1 MRVLLG
7 ISFMFTFY
15 SCASFNNPRQIK
27 QAEHDGLKY
36 ESLKRYDNIRL
47 GNSVKIQDPL
57 ALCHNQ
63 EFDKANDI
71 FKSELDEKINNY
83 LYWNQISTCYILKKE
98 YTQARNFLNLA
109 LGRAKTNKQ
118 KSIILN
124 NIGVVLLESQ
134 KYQEAKDYFK
144 KSIEL
149 SRTSL
154 TPKYNLTQIY
164 LKFGL
169 YGKAQKELMFLLNK
183 NAKDVDFLNSKAHLE
198 LMQNNYKNA
207 LVYFNRIPKDYR
219 TRDDIATNMAMTY
232 LMLGLFENA
241 KASIKN
247 ADKKDSFYIS
257 KQLEISKK
265 IDKRVER

>member
-1 MRVLLG
+1 MNKLLIITFI
-7 ISFMFTFY
+7 ISLY
-15 SCASFNNPRQIK
+15 SCASFKNPRQIK
-27 QAEHDGLKY
+27 QAEYDGLKY
-36 ESLKRYDNIRL
+36 ESLKRYDSVRL
-47 GNSVKIQDPL
+47 GNSVKIQEPL

-63 EFDKANDI
+63 EFDKANEI
-71 FKSELDEKINNY
+71 FKSELDAKINSY

-124 NIGVVLLESQ
+124 NIGVVLLEGQ
-134 KYQEAKDYFK
+134 KYHEAKDYFK

-149 SRTSL
+149 SKNSL
-154 TPKYNLTQIY
+154 TPKYNLAQIY

-169 YGKAQKELMFLLNK
+169 YGKAQDELKYLLSR

-207 LVYFNRIPKDYR
+207 LVYFNRIPHEYR

-232 LMLGLFENA
+232 LMLGLYKNA
-241 KASIKN
+241 ETSIGN
-247 ADKKDSFYIS
+247 ADKKDSYYIS

-265 IDKRVER
+265 IKMKIER

>member
-1 MRVLLG
+1 MKIIL
-7 ISFMFTFY
+7 IITFLFSLY
-15 SCASFNNPRQIK
+15 SCASFKNPRQIK
-27 QAEHDGLKY
+27 QAEYDGLKY

-47 GNSVKIQDPL
+47 GNSIKLQDPL

-63 EFDKANDI
+63 DFEKANEI
-71 FKSELDEKINNY
+71 FKSELDSKINNY
-83 LYWNQISTCYILKKE
+83 LYWNKISTCYILKKE

-109 LGRAKTNKQ
+109 LGRAKTNAQ
-118 KSIILN
+118 KSMILN
-124 NIGVVLLESQ
+124 NIGVVLLEGK
-134 KYQEAKDYFK
+134 KYHEAKDYFK

-149 SRTSL
+149 SKNSL

-169 YGKAQKELMFLLNK
+169 YGKAQSELMFLLNK
-183 NAKDVDFLNSKAHLE
+183 NAKDVDFLNSKAYLE

-207 LVYFNRIPKDYR
+207 LVYFNRIPKEYR

-232 LMLGLFENA
+232 LMLGLYKNA
-241 KASIKN
+241 ESSIGS
-247 ADKKDSFYIS
+247 ADKKDHYYIS

-265 IDKRVER
+265 LKKKAER